1 MIILHNPDYKTSEK
15 TVGGGV
21 YRDRPH
27 PPVNVNINPLAK
39 SLTILEGYSN
49 N

>member
-15 TVGGGV
+15 TVGGGGGHGT
-21 YRDRPH
+21 PH

>member
-1 MIILHNPDYKTSEK
+1 MIILHNPDYKTSDK

-27 PPVNVNINPLAK
+27 PPFVMVINPLAK
-39 SLTILEGYSN
+39 SLTILEGL
-49 N
+49 